1 MRGLPDLRQLLLWA
15 SAVASLTTISSA
27 TATPPKPGIRWHA
40 SKGDPQPAYVE
51 VLNLPPA
58 TLQNLTRGDWSLP
71 QWQRLFPVGV
81 DSSPSTPGG
90 EMSPM
95 TGEYRVV
102 GATLRFT
109 PPFPLDAGLRYRAS
123 FRPGVLP
130 DAAADSQPQLS
141 DTFQVN
147 APATTPTTV
156 VSEVHPGATLLPENL
171 LKFYIHFSAPMR
183 RGHIYDYIRLQ
194 DDHGKSVEL
203 PFLEI
208 DEELWDPEMKRL
220 TLFLDPGRIK
230 RGVRPLEEVGPS
242 LIAGRSYTLVIDRHW
257 QDAAGNSLRSD
268 FKNRFHIGP
277 PDRVSPAPATWK
289 ISAPRRNTRH
299 PLVVQFNEPLDS
311 AILRRVLR
319 VLDDRGNPVAG
330 TVALGA
336 EDRRWSLTPSNPW
349 LRGTYLLLV
358 PTAIEDLAGNNVDK
372 PFDVD
377 LTEDGLPQLIRT
389 SVKLPFEIR

>member
-1 MRGLPDLRQLLLWA
+1 MRGLPEVCTRALCA
-15 SAVASLTTISSA
+15 SAAAWLTTTQSA
-27 TATPPKPGIRWHA
+27 KAIPPKPALRWHA
-40 SKGDPQPAYVE
+40 AGGDQQTPYVE
-51 VLNLPPA
+51 VLHLPPA
-58 TLQNLTRGDWSLP
+58 TLQNLAQGHWSLP

-81 DSSPSTPGG
+81 ASVPSTPGE
-90 EMSPM
+90 EMPPM
-95 TGEYRVV
+95 TGDYRVV
-102 GATLRFT
+102 GTTLRFT
-109 PPFPLDAGLRYRAS
+109 PPFPLESGLRYRAS

-130 DAAADSQPQLS
+130 DAPADGQPQLS
-141 DTFQVN
+141 DTFQVKP
-147 APATTPTTV
+147 PARTPTTV
-156 VSEVHPGATLLPENL
+156 VSEIHPSATVLPENL

-194 DDHGKSVEL
+194 DGLGKSVEL

-208 DEELWDPEMKRL
+208 EEELWDPEMKRL

-242 LIAGRSYTLVIDRHW
+242 LIAGRHYTLVIDRHW
-257 QDAAGNSLRSD
+257 QDAAGNPLRSD
-268 FKNRFHIGP
+268 FKKPFRIGP
-277 PDRVSPAPATWK
+277 PDRVSPDPATWK

-319 VLDDRGNPVAG
+319 VLDARGHPVDG
-330 TVALGA
+330 TVALGP
-336 EDRRWSLTPSNPW
+336 EDRRWSLTPDSPW
-349 LRGTYLLLV
+349 LRGACQLVV

-377 LTEDGLPQLIRT
+377 LTDDGLPKLIRT
-389 SVKLPFEIR
+389 VVKLPFEIR